1 MNPGYKS
8 HRLKSKN
15 LPVEK
20 LLLTVVTSWI
30 LGLPILY
37 LILLVILQAYE
48 ALVRMHLISLNR

>member
-15 LPVEK
+15 RPVEK
-20 LLLTVVTSWI
+20 LLLIIVTSLI

-48 ALVRMHLISLNR
+48 ALVCMH

>member
-1 MNPGYKS
+1 MNSGYKS

-20 LLLTVVTSWI
+20 LLLTVVTSLI

-48 ALVRMHLISLNR
+48 ALVRMHLIRLNR